1 MSYFFVKH
9 SVNILHKVRYYMYY
23 IFSIIAGAIVS
34 VMVVINGKLS
44 DSYGVYLATAA
55 IHFVG
60 LVFAAIVTAIRKE
73 TLLPAKKI
81 PLRFYLGGA
90 VGVITIM
97 FNNMCFGKI
106 SVSAILALCL
116 LGQGITSLVFD
127 QYGFFSMP
135 KHAFRKNKLIGLLVV
150 LIGIAIM
157 VSYYEISAWIPVMLS
172 LATGFTVV
180 LSRTINA
187 GLAEKTSV
195 MRSTLYYYIAGF
207 IFSLF
212 ILIVFK
218 AESNPLAQLSVP
230 VNPMHFLGGIMGVVI
245 IIILNATVSK
255 ISSLFMTLLLFAGQ
269 VFTGLAMD
277 MVLTNMFSLPNFLGG
292 IFVTAGLF
300 INVFMDRRDSLE
312 DNKRQKEV
320 A

>member
-1 MSYFFVKH
+1 
-9 SVNILHKVRYYMYY
+9 MYY

-34 VMVVINGKLS
+34 VMVVVNGKLT

-55 IHFVG
+55 IHFIG
-60 LVFAAIVTAIRKE
+60 LIFAVIATKLKKE
-73 TLLPAKKI
+73 ALLPAKKA
-81 PLRFYLGGA
+81 PFHLYLGGA
-90 VGVITIM
+90 VGVLTVM

-127 QYGFFSMP
+127 QYGFFGMP
-135 KHAFRKNKLIGLLVV
+135 KHAFRKNKLIGLFVV

-157 VSYYEISAWIPVMLS
+157 VSYYEISALVPVILS
-172 LATGFTVV
+172 LITGFTVV

-187 GLAEKTSV
+187 GLAEKTSI
-195 MRSTLYYYIAGF
+195 MRSTLYYYVAGF
-207 IFSLF
+207 IFSF
-212 ILIVFK
+212 IILIIFK
-218 AESNPLAQLSVP
+218 WNSSPFAQISVP
-230 VNPMHFLGGIMGVVI
+230 VNPAYYLGGVMGVFI

-269 VFTGLAMD
+269 VFTGLAVD
-277 MVLTNMFSLPNFLGG
+277 MVLTGMFSLPNLLGG
-292 IFVTAGLF
+292 LFVTAGLF
-300 INVFMDRRDSLE
+300 INVFIGRRDNLLDE
-312 DNKRQKEV
+312 KRQEET